1 MLDAHTTFFVTH
13 ILITA
18 KGLKPS
24 YLKIPLQQGSLSI
37 PA

>member
-1 MLDAHTTFFVTH
+1 MLDAHSICFVMH

-18 KGLKPS
+18 KGLNPS